1 MSARAPLFVV
11 FAAIAAMLAVGATS
25 PVAAQQATGQGVT
38 AALLQPLDAS
48 EGGGGGTAG
57 SAGAA
62 ASSAAAM
69 APEQGITVKL
79 GGKETLSI
87 KGFLSATFYAQ
98 DANFDGGFGNGQNA
112 EWPTANYPSNKWF
125 NGGDV
130 RNSRLTFAF
139 DGPETADGWKMG
151 ALLET
156 DFFGGFNGAGGF
168 SQQQAIMRIR
178 LAYTDLSKGGTTL
191 RIGQFWSPFFGEVP
205 ESLSHIAFPLGYG
218 SAGMVGWRFP
228 GVFLYQ
234 KLTPKTAKTQM
245 QLDLA
250 AMEGSWNGP
259 ATGELNNQTFGNVG
273 FRGQFDAKLNF
284 FGKDGAGN
292 AWKLYVAGHYD
303 QKSLNGVG
311 NAFPAQHG
319 ETSLNGTGAEIGG
332 SYKIGPFLIHGNI
345 YTTKADGQN
354 FAAITQFGDIKDTG
368 GWLQLGYDFTKRW
381 SGYLFY
387 GEVNANRSDVLQ
399 WVGATGRQK
408 NEQEVAMVEW
418 SLGQYQ
424 LGLEWLHDDL
434 TLANS
439 TKLKGNQIAVSTR
452 FFL

>member
-11 FAAIAAMLAVGATS
+11 FATVAAVLALGVSS
-25 PVAAQQATGQGVT
+25 PAAAQQAADQGVT

-48 EGGGGGTAG
+48 GGGGGGTA
-57 SAGAA
+57 
-62 ASSAAAM
+62 SAAATATSAGEAA
-69 APEQGITVKL
+69 APQPGIMVKL
-79 GGKETLSI
+79 GGKETLTI
-87 KGFLSATFYAQ
+87 KGFISATFFEQ
-98 DANFDGGFGNGQNA
+98 DQNFSFGNGQNA
-112 EWPTANYPSNKWF
+112 EWPTSANSSNKWF

-130 RNSRLTFAF
+130 RNTRLIMAF
-139 DGPETADGWKMG
+139 DGPETADGWKVG
-151 ALLET
+151 AYVEG
-156 DFFGGFNGAGGF
+156 DFFGGFNGAGAF
-168 SQQQAIMRIR
+168 SQQQATPRLR
-178 LAYTDLSKGGTTL
+178 LAFTDLTKGGTTL
-191 RIGQFWSPFFGEVP
+191 RIGQFWAPFFGEVP
-205 ESLSHIAFPLGYG
+205 ASLSHIAFPLGYG

-228 GVFLYQ
+228 GIFLYQ
-234 KLTPKTAKTQM
+234 KLTPKSARTQM

-250 AMEGSWNGP
+250 VMEGSWDGP
-259 ATGELNNQTFGNVG
+259 ASGELNNQTFGNVG

-284 FGKDGAGN
+284 SGKDGAGH

-319 ETSLNGTGAEIGG
+319 QTSLDGNGVEVGG
-332 SYKIGPFLIHGNI
+332 SYKIGPFLIHGNL

-381 SGYLFY
+381 SGYVFY
-387 GEVNANRSDVLQ
+387 GTVNANRNDVLE

-408 NEQEVAMVEW
+408 NEQEVAMVQW
-418 SLGQYQ
+418 SLGEYQ

>member
-25 PVAAQQATGQGVT
+25 PAEAQQAAGQGVT

-319 ETSLNGTGAEIGG
+319 ETSLNGTGAEVGG

-434 TLANS
+434 TLVNS
-439 TKLKGNQIAVSTR
+439 TKLKGNQIALSTR

>member
-25 PVAAQQATGQGVT
+25 PAEAQQAAGQGVT

-69 APEQGITVKL
+69 VPEQGITVKL

-259 ATGELNNQTFGNVG
+259 AAGELNNQTFGNVG

-319 ETSLNGTGAEIGG
+319 DTSLNGTGAEVGG

-354 FAAITQFGDIKDTG
+354 FAALTQFGDIKDTG

-381 SGYLFY
+381 SGYVFY
-387 GEVNANRSDVLQ
+387 GEVNANRNDVLE

-434 TLANS
+434 TLVNS
-439 TKLKGNQIAVSTR
+439 TKLKGNQIALSTR